1 MIKEKKPERYVGP
14 VMRVGDLADAVLDA
28 IRIDNSEREIDV
40 DEHASYIR
48 IKVLGLCVIQLDTV
62 SEMVGRKITRGDIEM
77 MMPGFE
83 GFITTTT
90 DQLVFRDKF

>member
-1 MIKEKKPERYVGP
+1 MIKEKKPGRYVGP